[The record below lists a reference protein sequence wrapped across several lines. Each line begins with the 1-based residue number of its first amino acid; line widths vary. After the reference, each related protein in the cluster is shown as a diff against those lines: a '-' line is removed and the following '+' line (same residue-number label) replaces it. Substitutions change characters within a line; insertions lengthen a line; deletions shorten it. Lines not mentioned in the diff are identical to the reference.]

1 MVPVIVRIGLR
12 YVAAALVAKGIFTSA
27 DAGQFS
33 TDPDVANLLEVSL
46 GLAIG
51 AATEAWYWAARKF
64 GWQK

>member
-33 TDPDVANLLEVSL
+33 TDPDVANLLEVGI

-51 AATEAWYWAARKF
+51 AATEAWYAIAKRL
-64 GWQK
+64 GWRT